1 MLIRLVPYLY
11 YCVQSTDYRV
21 QENTCRGLYVCTLC
35 TEIPAPWEPH
45 RVHLGHPRIELE
57 RELELG
63 DVSSLPVRD

>member
-11 YCVQSTDYRV
+11 EYVRTTEYFSVAVLRRV
-21 QENTCRGLYVCTLC
+21 ERDYVCTV
-35 TEIPAPWEPH
+35 EIPTRWEPH

-63 DVSSLPVRD
+63 CIKSLGCD